1 MVSGESSV
9 QRHAVDLTLTETP
22 GRQAPVRQ
30 HQRPATAR
38 PSWGMT
44 ESRRPLTEPP
54 VLPVDPDVQDVFART
69 PGRRTRPPTA
79 RPPVGRR
86 HNQRRLRARPAARD
100 RNRGVAAHDVRP
112 VGPGYR
118 LPRRLHPL
126 SSVVTTTDR
135 LAGHGAVGIA
145 AWYLGLSTVAGLA
158 AASLGQVTGASRGD
172 VPGSSPPTVR
182 FDPADPATELAEG
195 RWR

>member
-1 MVSGESSV
+1 MILKSKTSS
-9 QRHAVDLTLTETP
+9 
-22 GRQAPVRQ
+22 PVR
-30 HQRPATAR
+30 RAAAPA
-38 PSWGMT
+38 P
-44 ESRRPLTEPP
+44 
-54 VLPVDPDVQDVFART
+54 
-69 PGRRTRPPTA
+69 
-79 RPPVGRR
+79 
-86 HNQRRLRARPAARD
+86 RLRD
-100 RNRGVAAHDVRP
+100 RLLVAVITSVAFALALLLVIGIEVWLPTTYVRSALGIGFLGVFTTF
-112 VGPGYR
+112 
-118 LPRRLHPL
+118 

-172 VPGSSPPTVR
+172 VPGSSQPTVR